1 VSDVVSSV
9 SPDTATYDGPV
20 SESPA
25 TGEPALR
32 RLRAVSVGLLI
43 AFCVAVAVITFWPGP
58 PDPDGQRA
66 LKVFLLRAH
75 MNGLPLW
82 ITFGKIEFG
91 ANIVMFL
98 PIGFFG
104 ALALPRF
111 RWIVVPAAL
120 SASVAIE
127 AVQAARMPERVGTP
141 RDVVAN
147 LLGAVGG
154 YLLALLVLGIIRRRN
169 RRKTAVTAAA
179 PSH

>member
-1 VSDVVSSV
+1 M
-9 SPDTATYDGPV
+9 P
-20 SESPA
+20 ESPA
-25 TGEPALR
+25 GGEPALR
-32 RLRAVSVGLLI
+32 RLRVVSAVLLI

-58 PDPDGQRA
+58 PDPDGQHA

-111 RWIVVPAAL
+111 RWLVVPAAL
-120 SASVAIE
+120 LASVVIE
-127 AVQAARMPERVGTP
+127 VVQAARLPDRFGTP

-147 LLGAVGG
+147 GLGALGG
-154 YLLALLVLGIIRRRN
+154 YLLAILLLAVLRRRI
-169 RRKTAVTAAA
+169 RQKAAVTAVL
-179 PSH
+179 PSR

>member
-1 VSDVVSSV
+1 MSFR
-9 SPDTATYDGPV
+9 PFHLKPPTYDEPV
-20 SESPA
+20 PESSA

-32 RLRAVSVGLLI
+32 RLKAVSVALLI
-43 AFCVAVAVITFWPGP
+43 GFCVAVAVITFWPGP
-58 PDPDGQRA
+58 PDPDAQRE
-66 LKVFLLRAH
+66 LKVFLLHAH
-75 MNGLPLW
+75 LNGLPMW

-104 ALALPRF
+104 ALALPRL

-120 SASVAIE
+120 LASVAIE

-147 LLGAVGG
+147 LLGALGG
-154 YLLALLVLGIIRRRN
+154 YLLALAVLRFIRRRN
-169 RRKTAVTAAA
+169 RRKAAVTAAL
-179 PSH
+179 PSR